1 MDWLRSMITLPVTD
15 PVLVFALLMLIL
27 LVAPAL
33 AARLRVPGVVGL
45 IAAGALF
52 GPSALGLFSRSEL
65 LESLRTLGLLYLMFL
80 AGLSL
85 DFAQFTAL
93 RTRSLAFGL
102 ASFLV
107 PQTLAV
113 VVGLTLL
120 DMTWAAA
127 LLLGSLCGTHTLVAL
142 PIAQRLGL
150 GRHPAVTV
158 IAGAT
163 LVCDGLGLGVLAAVA
178 AAEGGNTGLGFWA
191 LFALKVTLF
200 VAAVVFLLPRAGRWV
215 LRRVPLQPAG
225 ELTFLLL
232 VLFGTAWLAEAAGL
246 ATIIGAFL
254 AGLAL
259 NRMVPAASGIMGRTA
274 FVGDALF
281 VPFFLV
287 GVGLLVDFAVLKSLE
302 VWRLAGVFTAIVVV
316 GKGAAALVGARM
328 FGHSTSAAGVMVGL
342 SIPQAAGTLACTLV
356 GFEIGLFDA
365 TVVNGVVLLILI
377 TCLAGPWLVDR
388 YGRRAALEADDA
400 AGHLDEG
407 AGRVLIPLANPAT
420 AGALVDIAILVRDE
434 GSSDPIHP
442 LTIVRDGRGVEEQV
456 AKNER
461 VLGEAVL
468 HAVAAGAPVQPATRV
483 DLNPVHG
490 MVRAAKELRTSIVV
504 IGWSGQASAG
514 DRLFGSVLDQ
524 LLDQCPQM
532 VLVCKTVAPL
542 AGTERVLLIAPPLA
556 DREEGFER
564 AAHAVK
570 ALAKNIDAKL
580 VVLSHPND
588 HARVEARLRQVRPTA
603 PFSVQALE
611 AVEELQDPEV
621 TRERLAGHVQPNDL
635 IVVLAARED
644 TLAWSADLAWL
655 PAHLSAAFPA
665 HSLIAVHPA
674 QSQADTSSVED
685 TDGGGAGSGLHPA
698 LRSGGV
704 PAPRMDESGEH
715 PTLLRTLPE
724 KQAALHRGK
733 EPLAAFVRHL
743 VEPSLSDL
751 ALVQDVTARLLKIA
765 QEHPAEVRPGV
776 LFLHAHATA
785 WHEPRIFV
793 GTCEDG
799 LKVQGLSH
807 PVKVVVALVSPE
819 GKAPEKH
826 LRNLAVVAQA
836 FMRADSIERL
846 SQARTISELKALLD
860 LEPGPKKGAEPAPA
874 TDAPA

>member
-1 MDWLRSMITLPVTD
+1 MDWLRSIITLPVED

-27 LVAPAL
+27 LVAPA
-33 AARLRVPGVVGL
+33 ASARLRLPGVVGL
-45 IAAGALF
+45 IAAGALL
-52 GPSALGLFSRSEL
+52 GPSALGLFSKSSEL
-65 LESLRTLGLLYLMFL
+65 LEALRTLGLLYLMFL

-93 RTRSLAFGL
+93 RARSLGFGL
-102 ASFLV
+102 ASFV
-107 PQTLAV
+107 APQVLAV
-113 VVGLTLL
+113 VVALKLL
-120 DMTWAAA
+120 GMSWLAA
-127 LLLGSLCGTHTLVAL
+127 LLLGSICGTHTLVAL
-142 PIAQRLGL
+142 PVAQRLGL
-150 GRHPAVTV
+150 GRHPGVTV
-158 IAGAT
+158 VAGAT

-178 AAEGGNTGLGFWA
+178 AAVKGNAGFGFWVVFAAKVA
-191 LFALKVTLF
+191 LFVGL
-200 VAAVVFLLPRAGRWV
+200 VVFVLPRAGRWV
-215 LRRVPLQPAG
+215 FRRVPLQPSG

-232 VLFGTAWLAEAAGL
+232 VLFGTAWLATLAGL
-246 ATIIGAFL
+246 AAIIGAFL

-287 GVGLLVDFAVLKSLE
+287 GVGMLVDFGVLAHSLE
-302 VWRLAGVFTAIVVV
+302 VWRLAAVFTAVVV
-316 GKGAAALVGARM
+316 IGKGAAALGAAHL
-328 FGHSTSAAGVMVGL
+328 FGHTRSAAWVMVGL
-342 SIPQAAGTLACTLV
+342 STPQAAGTLAVTLV
-356 GFEIGLFDA
+356 GFDLGLFDA
-365 TVVNGVVLLILI
+365 TAVNAVVLLILA
-377 TCLAGPWLVDR
+377 TCLFGPWLVDR
-388 YGRRAALEADDA
+388 AGRRAALEADDGA

-434 GSSDPIHP
+434 GSTDPIHP

-456 AKNER
+456 ARNER

-490 MVRAAKELRTSIVV
+490 MVRAAKELRTQIVV
-504 IGWSGQASAG
+504 IGWSGQANAG
-514 DRLFGSVLDQ
+514 DRLFGTVLDQ

-542 AGTERVLLIAPPLA
+542 AGTERVLLLAPPLA

-570 ALAKNIDAKL
+570 ALAKNLDAHL
-580 VVLSHPND
+580 VVLSHPGD
-588 HARVEARLRQVRPTA
+588 HARVEARLRAVRPAA

-611 AVEELQDPEV
+611 ALEELQDPDV

-635 IVVLAARED
+635 LVVLAARED
-644 TLAWSADLAWL
+644 TLAWSAELARL

-674 QSQADTSSVED
+674 QSQADASTLEDVVEA
-685 TDGGGAGSGLHPA
+685 TASGLHAGLRPAPVAAPRGTDSEERPA
-698 LRSGGV
+698 LL
-704 PAPRMDESGEH
+704 E
-715 PTLLRTLPE
+715 TLPA
-724 KQAALHRGK
+724 KQAALHRGA

-743 VEPSLSDL
+743 VEPSLTDL
-751 ALVQDVTARLLKIA
+751 AAVQDVTARLLKIA
-765 QEHPAEVRPGV
+765 QDHPAEVRPGV

-799 LKVQGLSH
+799 LVVQGLSH
-807 PVKVVVALVSPE
+807 PVKIVVALVSPE

-826 LRNLAVVAQA
+826 LRNLAIVAQA
-836 FMRADSIERL
+836 FLRADSIERL
-846 SQARTISELKALLD
+846 SQARTIDELKALLD
-860 LEPGPKKGAEPAPA
+860 LDPRAEEPAA
-874 TDAPA
+874 

>member
-1 MDWLRSMITLPVTD
+1 MEWLRSIVTLPVED

-33 AARLRVPGVVGL
+33 SARLRLPGVVGL
-45 IAAGALF
+45 IAAGAVF
-52 GPSALGLFSRSEL
+52 GPSALGLFSKTSEM
-65 LESLRTLGLLYLMFL
+65 LEGLRTLGLLYLMFL

-93 RTRSLAFGL
+93 RARSLGYGL
-102 ASFLV
+102 ASFV
-107 PQTLAV
+107 APQVLAV
-113 VVGLTLL
+113 VVGLKLL
-120 DMTWAAA
+120 GMSWLAA
-127 LLLGSLCGTHTLVAL
+127 LLLGSICGTHTLVGL
-142 PIAQRLGL
+142 PVAQRLGL

-158 IAGAT
+158 VAGAT
-163 LVCDGLGLGVLAAVA
+163 LVCDALGLGVLAAVA
-178 AAEGGNTGLGFWA
+178 AAMKGQAGLAFWA
-191 LFALKVTLF
+191 VFAAKVAVF
-200 VAAVVFLLPRAGRWV
+200 VGAVVFVLPRAGRWV
-215 LRRVPLQPAG
+215 FRRIPLQPAG

-232 VLFGTAWLAEAAGL
+232 VLFGTAWLATVAGL
-246 ATIIGAFL
+246 ASIIGAFL

-287 GVGLLVDFAVLKSLE
+287 GVGMLVDFGVLAKSLE
-302 VWRLAGVFTAIVVV
+302 VWRLAALFTAIVVA
-316 GKGAAALVGARM
+316 GKGAAALGAARV
-328 FGHSTSAAGVMVGL
+328 FGHTPSAGWVMVGL

-356 GFEIGLFDA
+356 GFDLGLFDRTA
-365 TVVNGVVLLILI
+365 VNAVVLLILI
-377 TCLAGPWLVDR
+377 TCLAGPWVVDR
-388 YGRRAALEADDA
+388 AGRRAALEADEGA
-400 AGHLDEG
+400 SEHLDEG

-434 GSSDPIHP
+434 GSTDPIHP

-504 IGWSGQASAG
+504 IGWTGQANAG
-514 DRLFGSVLDQ
+514 DRLFGTVLDQ

-542 AGTERVLLIAPPLA
+542 AGTERVVLVAPPLA

-564 AAHAVK
+564 AAHAIK
-570 ALAKNIDAKL
+570 ALARNLDARL
-580 VVLSHPND
+580 VVLAHPND
-588 HARVEARLRQVRPTA
+588 HARVEARLRGVRPAA

-611 AVEELQDPEV
+611 ALEELQDPDV

-635 IVVLAARED
+635 LVVLAARED
-644 TLAWSADLAWL
+644 TLAWSADLARL

-674 QSQADTSSVED
+674 QRQADASSVED
-685 TDGGGAGSGLHPA
+685 IEAPASGLHPA
-698 LRSGGV
+698 LRSG
-704 PAPRMDESGEH
+704 PIAA
-715 PTLLRTLPE
+715 PTLADAAEEPELLRELPAA
-724 KQAALHRGK
+724 QIALHREA

-743 VEPSLSDL
+743 IEPSLGDL
-751 ALVQDVTARLLKIA
+751 AAVQDVSARLLKIA

-785 WHEPRIFV
+785 WIEPRIFV

-799 LKVQGLSH
+799 LHVQGLSH

-819 GKAPEKH
+819 GKPPEKH
-826 LRNLAVVAQA
+826 LRNLALVAQA
-836 FMRADSIERL
+836 FLRADSIERL
-846 SQARTISELKALLD
+846 SQARTIAELKALLD
-860 LEPGPKKGAEPAPA
+860 VEPTAGEPAA
-874 TDAPA
+874 